1 MIYELLIVGATVV
14 WWSFAVVVFASL
26 TGNQEG
32 SITQRITGAAFWPVI
47 VVLYLPVL
55 LWRIPF
61 KTAKT
66 IRTDLRNR
74 KLLCEFN
81 EWLERRDQEESA

>member
-1 MIYELLIVGATVV
+1 MTVEFMAIGVALI

-32 SITQRITGAAFWPVI
+32 SMTQRITGAAFWPAI

-74 KLLCEFN
+74 KLLREFN
-81 EWLERRDQEESA
+81 EWLERRCQEESA

>member
-1 MIYELLIVGATVV
+1 MSHELLIVGATVV

-32 SITQRITGAAFWPVI
+32 SMTQRITGAAFWPVI

-74 KLLCEFN
+74 KLLREFN
-81 EWLERRDQEESA
+81 EWLERRDQEERA